1 MNARTIWVVYCKELC
16 EALRDRRTLISMFLV
31 PAVIMPAIVF
41 LFGAATHKIAQKAR
55 AETPVVAVL
64 GGDDSPLVRAALQA
78 QPGLAVQSAPD
89 DWREAIA
96 QKRLRAVV
104 EIPAGFE
111 AALGDQRPAQVN
123 LFYYEG
129 EFKSGFAV
137 AELRRF
143 FVEQREQALAARL
156 VAHDLP
162 AGFARP
168 FEIRSENVAPPEKV
182 GGNTFGGFIP
192 YVLILLSFAGV
203 IYPAIDL
210 MAGEKERGTL
220 ETLLSSPAARGDLVL
235 GKFFLVLTVS
245 LTTVACSL
253 ASMAGTLFAGGLAL
267 VGSGR
272 LTAGLAGGGVVSGAG
287 GASAAT
293 LPTLDPLGLLGV
305 VALVVPLAVLFAA
318 AALAIS
324 LFARSQKEAQT
335 YLAPL
340 SMVVLLPAAAGLLP
354 GVELDGL
361 LALVPVLNVALAC
374 KALVSGVWP
383 WGQLALIFGS
393 TCVYAGVALAAC
405 VAMFRRESVLFRS

>member
-1 MNARTIWVVYCKELC
+1 MKARAIFIVYRKELR
-16 EALRDRRTLISMFLV
+16 EALRDRRTLVSMFLV

-41 LFGAATHKIAQKAR
+41 LFGFATHRIAQKAR
-55 AETPVVAVL
+55 AEIPVVAVL
-64 GGDDSPLVRAALQA
+64 GGDDSPAVRAALQS
-78 QPGLAVQSAPD
+78 QPGLAVLPAPA
-89 DWREAIA
+89 DWRDAIV

-104 EIPAGFE
+104 EIPPGFE
-111 AALGDQRPAQVN
+111 AALANQTPAQVSF
-123 LFYYEG
+123 FYYEG

-143 FVEQREQALAARL
+143 FVAQREQALAARL
-156 VAHDLP
+156 VAHGLP
-162 AGFARP
+162 ASFARP
-168 FEIRSENVAPPEKV
+168 FEIRTENVAPPEKV

-192 YVLILLSFAGV
+192 YVLILLSFSGV

-220 ETLLSSPAARGDLVL
+220 ETLLSSPAARSELVL
-235 GKFFLVLTVS
+235 GKFLLVLTVS

-253 ASMAGTLFAGGLAL
+253 ASMAVTLFAGGLAL

-272 LTAGLAGGGVVSGAG
+272 LATGLAGAGQAG
-287 GASAAT
+287 GAM
-293 LPTLDPLGLLGV
+293 LPTLDPLGLVGV
-305 VALVVPLAVLFAA
+305 VGLVVPLAVLFAA

-340 SMVVLLPAAAGLLP
+340 GMVVLLPAVAGLLP
-354 GVELDGL
+354 GVELDSM

-393 TCVYAGVALAAC
+393 TCVYAGAALAAC

>member
-1 MNARTIWVVYCKELC
+1 MKARTIFVVYRKELR
-16 EALRDRRTLISMFLV
+16 EALRDRRTLISIFLV
-31 PAVIMPAIVF
+31 PAVIMPLIVF
-41 LFGAATHKIAQKAR
+41 LFGAATHHSAQKAR
-55 AETPVVAVL
+55 AEIPVVAVL
-64 GGDDSPLVRAALQA
+64 GGDDSPAVRAALQSR
-78 QPGLAVQSAPD
+78 PGLAVLPAPA
-89 DWREAIA
+89 DWRDAIA

-104 EIPAGFE
+104 AIPAGFE
-111 AALGDQRPAQVN
+111 AALADQTPTQVS

-129 EFKSGFAV
+129 EFKSGFAL

-143 FVEQREQALAARL
+143 FSEQREQALAARL
-156 VAHDLP
+156 VAHRLP
-162 AGFARP
+162 ASFTRP
-168 FEIRSENVAPPEKV
+168 FEIRTENVAPPEKV

-220 ETLLSSPAARGDLVL
+220 ETLLSSPAARSDLVL
-235 GKFFLVLTVS
+235 GKFLLVLTVS

-253 ASMAGTLFAGGLAL
+253 ASMAAALVTGGLAL
-267 VGSGR
+267 AGPR
-272 LTAGLAGGGVVSGAG
+272 RITAGLAGAAGVGDTG
-287 GASAAT
+287 GAA
-293 LPTLDPLGLLGV
+293 LPTLDLLGLLGV
-305 VALVVPLAVLFAA
+305 VGLVVPLAVFFAA

-340 SMVVLLPAAAGLLP
+340 SMVVLLPAVAGLMP
-354 GVELDGL
+354 GVELDGI
-361 LALVPVLNVALAC
+361 LALVPVLNVVLAC

-383 WGQLALIFGS
+383 WAHLALIFGS
-393 TCVYAGVALAAC
+393 TCVYAGAALAAC